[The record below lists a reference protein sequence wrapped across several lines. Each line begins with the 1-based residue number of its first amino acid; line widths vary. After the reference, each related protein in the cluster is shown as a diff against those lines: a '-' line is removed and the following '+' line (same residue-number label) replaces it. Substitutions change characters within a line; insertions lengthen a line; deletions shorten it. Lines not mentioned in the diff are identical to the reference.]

1 MARFVYRMQ
10 SVLNIKQKTEGQI
23 KMEFAEAQA
32 ELNRQMD
39 ILEEYMNRKEQ
50 YLIEAEE
57 LRNEASLRLQDIL
70 DNQYATA
77 QMDSMIVAQYKI
89 VKKHE
94 QEVEKV
100 RVRLTRAIQERKMQ
114 EVLRDRAYA
123 EYLEE
128 EKQEEAKEND
138 QRTSFTYTQ
147 RQRENNAAEE

>member
-1 MARFVYRMQ
+1 M
-10 SVLNIKQKTEGQI
+10 K
-23 KMEFAEAQA
+23 
-32 ELNRQMD
+32 
-39 ILEEYMNRKEQ
+39 RKEN

-77 QMDSMIVAQYKI
+77 QMDAMIASQLRVIQKYEA
-89 VKKHE
+89 E
-94 QEVEKV
+94 LEKV

-114 EVLRDRAYA
+114 ETLRDRAYA

-138 QRTSFTYTQ
+138 QRTSFTYGQ
-147 RQRENNAAEE
+147 RRQENN